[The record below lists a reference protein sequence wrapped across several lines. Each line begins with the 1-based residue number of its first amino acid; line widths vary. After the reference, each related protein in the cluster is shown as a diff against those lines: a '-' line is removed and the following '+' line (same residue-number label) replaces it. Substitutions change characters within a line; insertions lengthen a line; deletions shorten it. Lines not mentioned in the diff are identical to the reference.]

1 MTKTI
6 SRARTGRKSP
16 SLCACLKWVTGRLV
30 FQLETD
36 AADEKPL
43 MLQVM
48 APWPARTSISERYI
62 RDMEKKLPGAMEIQ
76 KPSGKK
82 ARLII
87 RVSNTAEMAYNI
99 FGQCPCG
106 NLLIERDEVRI

>member
-1 MTKTI
+1 MPKTT
-6 SRARTGRKSP
+6 SRARTGRKSH
-16 SLCACLKWVTGRLV
+16 SLCACPKWVTGRLV

-43 MLQVM
+43 MLQVL
-48 APWPARTSISERYI
+48 APWPAKTAISERYI
-62 RDMEKKLPGAMEIQ
+62 RDMAERLPGAMEIE
-76 KPSGKK
+76 KPSGKN

-87 RVSNTAEMAYNI
+87 RVSNTAEIAYNI